1 MLFWAT
7 VLDCKNMK
15 ERSDYHRSQES
26 GSFWSGERVWNSPE
40 KEPFRILA
48 RFYFLTKVK

>member
-26 GSFWSGERVWNSPE
+26 GSFWSGERVWNSLE
-40 KEPFRILA
+40 KGPLRVLA